1 MLSKNKLLNVILLVL
16 SGLLAVVKALGE
28 METPDGTKDTGD
40 SWDMY

>member
-16 SGLLAVVKALGE
+16 SGLLAVVKTLGD
-28 METPDGTKDTGD
+28 MDAPSKQDGADD